1 MDTERA
7 VQMVPKGVRNGGL
20 WAEAD
25 SVGTRP
31 VRRKSPGGRKSI
43 DRRGTDGQRSDGGRL
58 ILPFIKHSPL
68 NVFLHRMNGLFEVAI
83 SDYYLFVFAR
93 LILTFIRLAFSAHLR
108 PTGIRSFIISTFI
121 GINYIM
127 PFTFPLISTF
137 ISFIAGVLFRNRCG
151 PFAPSVN
158 GVDFSALFWGWRKS
172 EIENLPR
179 KDHLLGNY

>member
-1 MDTERA
+1 F
-7 VQMVPKGVRNGGL
+7 
-20 WAEAD
+20 
-25 SVGTRP
+25 
-31 VRRKSPGGRKSI
+31 
-43 DRRGTDGQRSDGGRL
+43 L

-121 GINYIM
+121 
-127 PFTFPLISTF
+127 
-137 ISFIAGVLFRNRCG
+137 SFIAGVLFRNRCG

-158 GVDFSALFWGWRKS
+158 GVDLVRFFGVGENQFCAPNNSRGNECPFLPGKVRHFGKCRRLLCRTRETSGWPLSAKLGKKLGRKTEKS
-172 EIENLPR
+172 PTEMKMNSLRWKGFEFQW
-179 KDHLLGNY
+179 